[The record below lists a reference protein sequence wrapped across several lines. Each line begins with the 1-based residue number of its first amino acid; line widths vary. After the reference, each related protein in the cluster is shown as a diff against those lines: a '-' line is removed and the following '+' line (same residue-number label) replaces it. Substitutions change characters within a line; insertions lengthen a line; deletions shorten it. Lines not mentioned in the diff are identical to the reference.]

1 MRGFAPG
8 SVQVKKCFARH
19 EEAREDNQHARLSTP
34 RSQRTESSAAEP
46 DPRETD
52 EWIEALDGVISAEG
66 PQRAREIIEALTVRA
81 RTRGADIPITLT
93 TPYVN
98 TIPVHAQ
105 PPYPGD
111 HDRGK
116 LRHYSRWNAMAMV
129 VRANK
134 HYDGLGG
141 HVATFSSSAT
151 LMDVGF
157 NHFWHPPSA
166 TIRRRPRLLPRP
178 RFARRLRARVRRRPP
193 RGRAAR
199 SFPPRSRR
207 QGAVSSYPHPW
218 LLPDFWQFPTVSMGW
233 DRCRP
238 SIRRAS

>member
-1 MRGFAPG
+1 MLDVSNPALVADGKLP
-8 SVQVKKCFARH
+8 
-19 EEAREDNQHARLSTP
+19 
-34 RSQRTESSAAEP
+34 AEP

-52 EWIEALDGVISAEG
+52 EWIDALDGVISAEG

-93 TPYVN
+93 TPYIN

-105 PPYPGD
+105 PQYPGD
-111 HDRGK
+111 HDLEER

-141 HVATFSSSAT
+141 HVATYQSSAT

-166 TIRRRPRLLPRP
+166 NHGGDLVYFQGHASPGVYARAFVDGRLSEEKLDSFRREVDGKGL
-178 RFARRLRARVRRRPP
+178 
-193 RGRAAR
+193 
-199 SFPPRSRR
+199 
-207 QGAVSSYPHPW
+207 SSYPHPW
-218 LLPDFWQFPTVSMGW
+218 LLPDFWQFPTVSMGLGPLQAVYQARFMKYLH
-233 DRCRP
+233 DRGKRRHDRP
-238 SIRRAS
+238 QGVGVRRRR

>member
-1 MRGFAPG
+1 MLD
-8 SVQVKKCFARH
+8 V
-19 EEAREDNQHARLSTP
+19 STP
-34 RSQRTESSAAEP
+34 AVAANGKPAAEP

-105 PPYPGD
+105 PAYPGN
-111 HDRGK
+111 HDIEEK

-134 HYDGLGG
+134 YFDGLGG
-141 HVATFSSSAT
+141 HVATFQSSAT

-166 TIRRRPRLLPRP
+166 NHGGDLVYFQGHASPG
-178 RFARRLRARVRRRPP
+178 ART
-193 RGRAAR
+193 
-199 SFPPRSRR
+199 S
-207 QGAVSSYPHPW
+207 
-218 LLPDFWQFPTVSMGW
+218 TT
-233 DRCRP
+233 
-238 SIRRAS
+238 

>member
-1 MRGFAPG
+1 MLD
-8 SVQVKKCFARH
+8 VT
-19 EEAREDNQHARLSTP
+19 TP
-34 RSQRTESSAAEP
+34 TPIAANGKSAAEP

-93 TPYVN
+93 TPYIN
-98 TIPVHAQ
+98 TIPVHDQ
-105 PPYPGD
+105 PAFPGN
-111 HDRGK
+111 HDIEEK

-141 HVATFSSSAT
+141 HVATFQSSAT

-166 TIRRRPRLLPRP
+166 NHGGDLVYFQGHASPGVYARAFVDGRLSEEKLDSFRREVDGNGL
-178 RFARRLRARVRRRPP
+178 
-193 RGRAAR
+193 
-199 SFPPRSRR
+199 
-207 QGAVSSYPHPW
+207 SSYPHPW
-218 LLPDFWQFPTVSMGW
+218 LLPDFWNFPTSRW
-233 DRCRP
+233 ASDRCRP
-238 SIRRAS
+238 CIKRAS